1 MLRFFDSLL
10 VRQALMTVALL
21 AGLGGLMAF
30 RSLHAQ
36 ETPPAEEAGPS
47 AAPAPQTPDAV
58 EPPAPPAVTKPS
70 GLTLYTLIVLGGPL
84 MIPIYAMGIV
94 AMAFGIERFLGMRR
108 SKTIPDEL
116 VDALGQLANS
126 PGGFDP
132 RKAYRICQQ
141 YPSAASN
148 VIRAM
153 LLKVGRP
160 HSELEHTV
168 AEASDREA
176 TRMYKNVGWLTLAA
190 AISPL
195 MGLFGTVWGM
205 IVAFEQMTR
214 MNEGSN
220 RAEQL
225 AEGIYVAL
233 ITTLGGL
240 AVAIPAAMLAHW
252 FEGRIVGIFHQID
265 ELLFS
270 LMPQVERYE
279 GRLRVSRQSLAG
291 DESNVEPPPAVG
303 GKQPVANAPK

>member
-1 MLRFFDSLL
+1 MLRIFDSLL
-10 VRQALMTVALL
+10 VRQAMMTVALL

-30 RSLHAQ
+30 RSLNAQ

-47 AAPAPQTPDAV
+47 AEPAPAPAATADA
-58 EPPAPPAVTKPS
+58 PA
-70 GLTLYTLIVLGGPL
+70 GLSLFSLIRLGGML
-84 MIPIYAMGIV
+84 MIPIYALGVV
-94 AMAFGIERFLGMRR
+94 ATAFTIERLLGMRR

-141 YPSAASN
+141 FPSAASN

-190 AISPL
+190 AVAPL

-205 IVAFEQMTR
+205 IVAFEGMTR
-214 MNEGSN
+214 M
-220 RAEQL
+220 AENANQGKEL
-225 AEGIYVAL
+225 AGGIYVAL

-240 AVAIPAAMLAHW
+240 AVAIPAAMMAHW
-252 FEGRIVGIFHQID
+252 FEGRVVSIFHQID

-291 DESNVEPPPAVG
+291 EESNVEPPPAAAS
-303 GKQPVANAPK
+303 KQPVANAPK

>member
-21 AGLGGLMAF
+21 AGLAGLMAF

-47 AAPAPQTPDAV
+47 AEPAP
-58 EPPAPPAVTKPS
+58 EPTAAAPEETSNASPATGS
-70 GLTLYTLIVLGGPL
+70 SLDLFSLIKLGGVL
-84 MIPIYAMGIV
+84 MIPIYIMGVV
-94 AMAFGIERFLGMRR
+94 ALAFAIERLLGMRR

-176 TRMYKNVGWLTLAA
+176 TRMFKNVGWLTLAA
-190 AISPL
+190 AVAPL

-205 IVAFEQMTR
+205 IVAFEGMTR
-214 MNEGSN
+214 M
-220 RAEQL
+220 AENANQGKEL
-225 AEGIYVAL
+225 AGGIYVAL

-240 AVAIPAAMLAHW
+240 AVAIPAAMVAHW
-252 FEGRIVGIFHQID
+252 FEGRVVSIFHQID

-279 GRLRVSRQSLAG
+279 GRLRVSRQSLSG
-291 DESNVEPPPAVG
+291 DESNVEPPPSVS
-303 GKQPVANAPK
+303 KQAVANAPK